1 MSEFANLKRE
11 FIEAILNTSNLL
23 IVCLNK
29 DGRIIFFN
37 KKCGEV
43 FGCSGQDV
51 DTDFH
56 DIFPEKIRDEI
67 IEVFKKTMDEGIESF
82 EYIEIPILTRNGKE
96 KIIGWHIKVLKD
108 DAGDTIGIL
117 CVGEDVTECKHAEQL
132 LKNLFISSPIGIYIV
147 QDGKFQL
154 INSQFQKIT
163 GYSEDEL
170 IGKHSL
176 SLVIPEDREIVRKNA
191 VKMLKGERSFPYEYR
206 IVAKDGRIKW
216 ILETVTSVKHLGRR
230 ASLGNFMDI
239 TERKQREEALKTRIR
254 QQMAVAKLSQL
265 ALGGADL
272 NELMDEAVTLV
283 AQCLDVEYVGI
294 LELLPDSNNLLL
306 RAGVGW
312 KEGVVGQAT
321 IDAGTRSQAGYT
333 LLSNEPVIVKDLRT
347 ETRFKAEC
355 LIQHGVISGISV
367 IIPRKDR
374 PFGVLGAYTSQRRDF
389 TEDDVVFLQAVANV
403 ISMAVERKHAE
414 DEIKRLKE
422 FNENIVQSMEEG
434 ILIENDEGYITFANP
449 RMLEMLGC
457 SKEELIGRHWTEI
470 FSSEYER
477 EIREIHSR
485 LKKGESVRFEAVLDA
500 GDGEIDV
507 LVSATPLMEEGS
519 YAGNLKVLVDIT
531 ERKRAEERL
540 RHRFLK
546 YDVEKGRSYL
556 IMEKT
561 LDRGADVFRDL
572 INVGYRG
579 MVISRTPPE
588 EIGELVGEDVEIL
601 WLSEKKKGKGVVSP
615 QLLLLEK
622 IIEDFMSR
630 DSVVLLD
637 RLDYLLLLYGFDEV
651 LKFLTKLNEM
661 MYLTKGILLVV
672 VDPDTLSE
680 RERIQLEKEIK
691 KIKPKYRIELDKD
704 LFDILNY
711 IKKQNTIGRTP
722 AHKDIMKAFGI
733 TRPTATK
740 KIRELKNLGLVVEK
754 KVGRYKVLELTEKG
768 KELM

>member
-1 MSEFANLKRE
+1 
-11 FIEAILNTSNLL
+11 
-23 IVCLNK
+23 
-29 DGRIIFFN
+29 
-37 KKCGEV
+37 
-43 FGCSGQDV
+43 
-51 DTDFH
+51 
-56 DIFPEKIRDEI
+56 
-67 IEVFKKTMDEGIESF
+67 
-82 EYIEIPILTRNGKE
+82 
-96 KIIGWHIKVLKD
+96 
-108 DAGDTIGIL
+108 
-117 CVGEDVTECKHAEQL
+117 
-132 LKNLFISSPIGIYIV
+132 
-147 QDGKFQL
+147 
-154 INSQFQKIT
+154 
-163 GYSEDEL
+163 
-170 IGKHSL
+170 
-176 SLVIPEDREIVRKNA
+176 
-191 VKMLKGERSFPYEYR
+191 
-206 IVAKDGRIKW
+206 
-216 ILETVTSVKHLGRR
+216 
-230 ASLGNFMDI
+230 
-239 TERKQREEALKTRIR
+239 
-254 QQMAVAKLSQL
+254 MAVAKLSQL

>member
-1 MSEFANLKRE
+1 MSEFANLKKE
-11 FIEAILNTSNLL
+11 FIDAILYTSNFLV
-23 IVCLNK
+23 VCFNK
-29 DGRIIFFN
+29 EGKIIFFN
-37 KKCGEV
+37 KKYEEV
-43 FGCSGQDV
+43 FECSRQNADSEFYNPV
-51 DTDFH
+51 
-56 DIFPEKIRDEI
+56 PESTRSEI
-67 IEVFKKTMDEGIESF
+67 VEVFKKTMDEGIESF
-82 EYIEIPILTRNGKE
+82 EYIETPILTKNGAE

-108 DAGDTIGIL
+108 DAGDTIGML
-117 CVGEDVTECKHAEQL
+117 CVGEDVTECKHAVQL
-132 LKNLFISSPIGIYIV
+132 LKNLFVSTPIGIYIV

-154 INSQFQKIT
+154 INPQFEKIT

-170 IGKHSL
+170 LEKDSL
-176 SLVIPEDREIVRKNA
+176 SLVVPQDRETVRENA
-191 VKMLKGERSFPYEYR
+191 VKMLKGERFSPYEYR
-206 IVAKDGRIKW
+206 IVDKDGKIKW
-216 ILETVTSVKHLGRR
+216 ILETVTSVKYRGRR
-230 ASLGNFMDI
+230 ATLGNFMDI
-239 TERKQREEALKTRIR
+239 TEHKQREEALKTRVG

-272 NELMDEAVTLV
+272 NEVMDEAVTHV

-294 LELLPDSNNLLL
+294 LELLPDGNNLLL

-312 KEGVVGQAT
+312 NEELIKHAG
-321 IDAGTRSQAGYT
+321 INAGTLSQAGYT
-333 LLSNEPVIVKDLRT
+333 LLSSEPVIVKDLRT

-355 LIQHGVISGISV
+355 LIKHGVISGMSV
-367 IIPRKDR
+367 IIPGKDR

-414 DEIKRLKE
+414 EEIKRLKE

-457 SKEELIGRHWTEI
+457 SKDELIGRHWTEI

-477 EIREIHSR
+477 EIGELNSR

-531 ERKRAEERL
+531 ERKKAEERL

-711 IKKQNTIGRTP
+711 IKKQNTVGRTP